1 MAIEILYNSKDF
13 AFVVPEVI
21 ADANDAIKEEKKK
34 KKKNNIADFAIYL
47 SISTDL
53 P

>member
-34 KKKNNIADFAIYL
+34 KQYRWFCNL
-47 SISTDL
+47 SEYINWL
-53 P
+53 ALI